1 MEIDC
6 RKVGSVSPVFI
17 GPLSDSRRAAR
28 RDAKYFIAGSLIV
41 VSRLFVD
48 GSWPYAIHWNQSNQS
63 FLGVVSRALESGRSE
78 DFVYTRALIG
88 TNSCKRSKR
97 LLLRERRTRSG
108 RIGKVA

>member
-41 VSRLFVD
+41 VSRLFVAFRTTVR
-48 GSWPYAIHWNQSNQS
+48 GI
-63 FLGVVSRALESGRSE
+63 
-78 DFVYTRALIG
+78 TRLIG
-88 TNSCKRSKR
+88 IILISRFWASFRVPWNPVGVKTSCT
-97 LLLRERRTRSG
+97 LVL
-108 RIGKVA
+108 